1 MAWRLRKH
9 ILLFHLDERADWPT
23 QHVDH
28 SQRDVR
34 RLRSEQTREHIVEQF
49 SSLQLANGVRRA
61 LRGFHSVATTPVPG
75 LLPYVVDRHA
85 HRERLATAAIRHEL
99 ERSPSLVVVH
109 GIVGQAH
116 HKFVPRTDGEH
127 RDAVPTAARLRFGH
141 PAPIPGR
148 GGAAARPAPGAA
160 HRSARRL
167 FRTVARA
174 TAVAGAPRHLG
185 PVPRVIELDQPAA
198 VGELHNRPGGV
209 PMEKLATEL
218 RVLLEDRSHELRV
231 A

>member
-49 SSLQLANGVRRA
+49 SSLDQLANGVRRA

-127 RDAVPTAARLRFGH
+127 RALSRQLHDFGSVTLLRFPVEVELRRGRPEVQPIARLVDYF
-141 PAPIPGR
+141 
-148 GGAAARPAPGAA
+148 ARWPE
-160 HRSARRL
+160 RR
-167 FRTVARA
+167 
-174 TAVAGAPRHLG
+174 P
-185 PVPRVIELDQPAA
+185 
-198 VGELHNRPGGV
+198 
-209 PMEKLATEL
+209 L
-218 RVLLEDRSHELRV
+218 RVLPVISAQYRESSSWTSRLLWGSSTTDRV
-231 A
+231 ACPWRSWPRSSGCCWRTGPTS